1 MLYISVTQ
9 KRIVLMSVC
18 LFVVVVVVVVVVFSF
33 LHWSDSA
40 VPAERI
46 IELRSYQVSSLV
58 SNLVVGAK
66 G

>member
-18 LFVVVVVVVVVVFSF
+18 LFVVVVVVVVFSF